1 MVLRLKNF
9 DFLTASHRIIN
20 LKDDVVAKL
29 GLDGIVVIVDGLV
42 DVDGLV
48 VVLLVAVLVAILTLE
63 T

>member
-9 DFLTASHRIIN
+9 DFLTASRRIIN
-20 LKDDVVAKL
+20 LEDDVVAKL